1 MKKIDRRNY
10 KYLMI
15 IAILILFT
23 IYIVGITLS
32 GDVSDGEIVE
42 HEKLSVVPKKGS
54 ASGNDEIS
62 EKTDESNKTKD
73 IEKVDKF
80 SKTEEPEL
88 SFESDISG
96 NQDTIQETGST
107 EEEIFDW
114 YEAERYLEQEVPE
127 LAVYDHFINVQ
138 SEGKAYLVVDTDIRA
153 DELYGNN
160 QEFLGNYYTIYVGEK
175 WEDHMANW
183 YWFHVREDLKE
194 ILWCEIVE
202 CEYYSLEEW
211 RDSLEYKEQMER
223 LTEYLE
229 ENEDTEY
236 VCKNPY
242 FYAQSEEKKRTVEY
256 EGYFYL
262 HTYSDIWQNARL
274 DIVELETF
282 ENGILYTL
290 ELEQLD
296 VDDPLD
302 ELGWG
307 RQYVGYFYVT
317 DDAVYY
323 RSTAT
328 MDGYNNKEKREII
341 RMIKTDEKEFCEK
354 ESCIVCCEDGTSD
367 ITDELGYHA
376 FVEVKGDRRVF
387 RYYNDYYFGSK
398 DYMLMEW
405 EKGKGLVYY
414 IHGNGGKNMHVEF
427 GENIKEKQEE
437 SYGNPFDMRKGP
449 RKEPF
454 YGTWYIEK
462 VAMTS
467 ETYTGTALDGV
478 AEEDLYDPEDFLG
491 YELEYTNEYFR
502 IGDKKYEV
510 LTYLTRYKTIEKY
523 QEEGKFRP
531 ELYTFTEEEGIKIH
545 KEEEYGADT
554 DLMIFSVDFFDEV
567 SYGEYDFIPVGTECV
582 LLNEDT
588 MLMFVGAS
596 GKVLLARRI

>member
-175 WEDHMANW
+175 WEDHRANW

-211 RDSLEYKEQMER
+211 RDSLQYREQMER
-223 LTEYLE
+223 ITEYLE
-229 ENEDTEY
+229 ENE
-236 VCKNPY
+236 
-242 FYAQSEEKKRTVEY
+242 
-256 EGYFYL
+256 
-262 HTYSDIWQNARL
+262 
-274 DIVELETF
+274 
-282 ENGILYTL
+282 
-290 ELEQLD
+290 
-296 VDDPLD
+296 
-302 ELGWG
+302 
-307 RQYVGYFYVT
+307 
-317 DDAVYY
+317 
-323 RSTAT
+323 
-328 MDGYNNKEKREII
+328 
-341 RMIKTDEKEFCEK
+341 
-354 ESCIVCCEDGTSD
+354 
-367 ITDELGYHA
+367 
-376 FVEVKGDRRVF
+376 
-387 RYYNDYYFGSK
+387 
-398 DYMLMEW
+398 
-405 EKGKGLVYY
+405 
-414 IHGNGGKNMHVEF
+414 
-427 GENIKEKQEE
+427 
-437 SYGNPFDMRKGP
+437 
-449 RKEPF
+449 
-454 YGTWYIEK
+454 
-462 VAMTS
+462 
-467 ETYTGTALDGV
+467 
-478 AEEDLYDPEDFLG
+478 
-491 YELEYTNEYFR
+491 
-502 IGDKKYEV
+502 
-510 LTYLTRYKTIEKY
+510 
-523 QEEGKFRP
+523 
-531 ELYTFTEEEGIKIH
+531 
-545 KEEEYGADT
+545 
-554 DLMIFSVDFFDEV
+554 
-567 SYGEYDFIPVGTECV
+567 
-582 LLNEDT
+582 
-588 MLMFVGAS
+588 
-596 GKVLLARRI
+596 